1 MNFHMALLFPA
12 ELWGGGAPYVLLQ
25 FLYFNFSHP
34 FFSPLRS
41 WQQTFRFHQPLLDG
55 NLLPFG
61 LNSITLHVPYSIH
74 KQEVKAL
81 ILWEDVVKVFVFH

>member
-1 MNFHMALLFPA
+1 MALLFPA
-12 ELWGGGAPYVLLQ
+12 ELWGGGGAPYVLLQ

-41 WQQTFRFHQPLLDG
+41 WQQTFRFHQPLLHG